1 VVDYDGT
8 QCFKWDSTAP
18 LKTFHYSNDIHMRW
32 CAFHK
37 DCVHSF
43 EPVTSGVRALLHFN
57 IIIEGYEFEESKFFE
72 NNCRIYRT
80 LFPSQDDDSNLK
92 SCPIAVNKI
101 LELLHQEV
109 TPSKSLALP
118 LFDLYRQEC
127 ILPKHLKGPDHMLYN
142 ALFELFD
149 IELVH
154 VIITNTSG
162 SEGDWMKYEVSP
174 TVELRRGTEVTYVV
188 TCYARLLLLEE
199 LKYDESGRNPQ
210 EGMKRYFTGVMVV
223 SVKAPHEGV

>member
-1 VVDYDGT
+1 
-8 QCFKWDSTAP
+8 
-18 LKTFHYSNDIHMRW
+18 
-32 CAFHK
+32 
-37 DCVHSF
+37 
-43 EPVTSGVRALLHFN
+43 LLHFN
-57 IIIEGYEFEESKFFE
+57 IIIEGYEFEYKSKFFE
-72 NNCRIYRT
+72 NNCRIYST

-92 SCPIAVNKI
+92 ACPIALNKI

-118 LFDLYRQEC
+118 LFDLHGQQC

-142 ALFELFD
+142 ALFEFFD

-162 SEGDWMKYEVSP
+162 IEGDWKKYEVSP
-174 TVELRRGTEVTYVV
+174 TVELRRGIEVTYVA
-188 TCYARLLLLEE
+188 TGYERLLLLEE
-199 LKYDESGRNPQ
+199 VLYDEDGPNLQ

-223 SVKAPHEGV
+223 SVKPPHEGV